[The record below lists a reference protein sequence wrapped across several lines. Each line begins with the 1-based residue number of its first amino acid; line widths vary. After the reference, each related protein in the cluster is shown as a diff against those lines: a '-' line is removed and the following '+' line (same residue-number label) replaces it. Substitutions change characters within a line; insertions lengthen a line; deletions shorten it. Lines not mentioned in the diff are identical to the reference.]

1 MSEKYALD
9 KPSMDEVLELLHRI
23 LLEDE
28 ELQKLSDVSLTSTA
42 QTVDKV
48 LLGAMDIISD
58 SIEKHSDR
66 WSLELDVVESDLKV
80 MLPGDNT
87 LGSSVL

>member
-1 MSEKYALD
+1 MSEYHELD
-9 KPSMDEVLELLHRI
+9 KPSMDEILELLHRI
-23 LLEDE
+23 ILEDE
-28 ELQKLSDVSLTSTA
+28 DLQKLSDVSLTSTA
-42 QTVDKV
+42 QAVDKV
-48 LLGAMDIISD
+48 LLGAMDIISN

-80 MLPGDNT
+80 MLPRDNT